1 MTSLNNISESSEMSE
16 SMCESELHSERD
28 YYEESKKM
36 TVNMAGNATAV
47 NSNGAAM
54 NKHNIMR
61 NPAALQQV
69 AADLERGLPVRD
81 HRQRFRTYKQTF
93 VGTDCVDFLVRSQLV
108 ESRTAAVELGRKLV
122 SELNLFEHATL
133 DDQEFNDDHFFYRF
147 IEPERRTLPPRAS
160 ISKASAQGAAKPASA
175 KSMSSTDATL
185 KSAAELI
192 RQKLPVRGFRVHN
205 FSIYRNSFVASEAIT
220 FMVHEQ
226 LVGTRYEAV
235 KLGQR
240 LERELQ
246 LWQHIDQRLA
256 FSDKYLLF
264 RFQEKNAQNK
274 LKSAAT
280 ASQEQAQRQQQ
291 QQQPGTNQQQRP
303 SHITTA
309 TLSPDD
315 SLQSTPDAADASAGT
330 AAPARPQLH
339 TMSQLNTI
347 GNILKRGLKVKDRSH
362 KFKTYH
368 KCFMTREAID
378 FMVKEG
384 LCADRKE
391 AEQLGL
397 ALQHQLG
404 LWHHVSFDDNFK
416 DGKLLFRFSTTYGSE
431 EFTIASEKY
440 SGSFH
445 TVSIPEG
452 TGHSIASTTLS
463 IGGPTYKLQNGTT
476 LDILGLNSVASK
488 LNRGLNIKDR
498 KYKLKRYRNVFVGT
512 EAVDFMVQSKITS
525 SREEAVKL
533 GNHLMDQFDLFY
545 CVSTRGKA
553 VKSTSKGGV
562 ANGEEKNAMSGIDS
576 SKNGI
581 NKPFADEFFLYR
593 FSKDTKLSLGRSSIS
608 TDGFSFDQSFASFAS
623 FELSLDDDSQDGDME
638 FSGVTEQVGRMKR
651 QEILQIG
658 ERLRRGI
665 RVQNR
670 KRKFKTYRSC
680 FIASEAVDFM
690 VQSGIAES
698 REYAVAIGKR
708 LEEDYTFFHHVTRTQ
723 GFKDEPLFFRFVSG
737 ASGQKDII
745 AKTVNQS
752 VTGFQPS
759 QMTKG
764 KQKTAAE
771 LATPTLVPT
780 HITAS
785 DVGNASGAEGT
796 DSTEPAKKKGERIRM
811 EYDATLRQEHV
822 KQLKQIGNRIAN
834 DVHMV
839 MISGPSGCGK
849 RALVESTFDSDKN
862 ALFSSAKFEKT
873 ENSPFATIRLLFSEI
888 CKKIGDNFDIC
899 RSLAET
905 LTGNQKLA
913 FINWVPEAV
922 TMLFADDVEQEA
934 VRTESDGEGACI
946 KHTLLSFLEAVCS
959 FYPVILLLDDIM
971 FAEQE
976 TLEILD
982 FVLKSSQNN
991 LLLVAT
997 YQTDHV
1003 DEEHNLMKFKKEMTK
1018 KIKVESMAMEN
1029 LNENQVRIF
1038 LSHSLK
1044 LEEDQVAELATLMK
1058 TRTLGNM
1065 FFLIQLLETLQQ
1077 MRLLIYDFPTLK
1089 WKFDVEQIRQETNV
1103 SDNVASLL
1111 SMRIANLPRSV
1122 AETLKIA
1129 SCFGTSFDPDVIDA
1143 TKSVLKIYEETAY
1156 VLDQACN
1163 EDLLIRISEREYK
1176 FAHEEVRL
1184 AAYKLLPEGE
1194 ERKKVHWEIG
1204 FKLSKRRNLL
1214 QDSSNLFACVDQ
1226 MLQSE
1231 EQMFLMV
1238 KRNYKIR
1245 IVNWFL
1251 RAGQS
1256 AMTLSAFGVANR
1268 YLRTGVQ
1275 LLADDPKAAF
1285 RDHYESSV
1293 LMYSTLAQSEL
1304 SAGRVEE
1311 SRKLAE
1317 TVLEESR
1324 LQKDKQTASIT
1335 LFRCFTAESRMKE
1348 QLDFAIDLLAA
1359 AGLKIPKDPNVIQVK
1374 LEWEKTKSGI
1384 KNAEEVLAL
1393 PHATDKGI
1401 DFCYDIMTDLVLTSD
1416 APGRLFSCFATARMV
1431 QMTLKH
1437 GLSKFTPLI
1446 FILVGLDFIAYGNDL
1461 KEGNKFIQLGFQI
1474 QDNVEVALRGRVLTQ
1489 ACMALGCVQPISRCM
1504 YLALDGYK
1512 ASMELGDIQNAFHG
1526 ARVYLW
1532 SFYYSGLPFEPLID
1546 DIERFALQMLDYKQ
1560 LYLFHMV
1567 TPMYQLLLNL
1577 QGVSGDP
1584 TNIEKG
1590 KAIELAGKVPTESEH
1605 DVCWEFIRAYGMEL
1619 AFYFGDLEKAT
1630 NYYNEIKNLHIGYLK
1645 ATLLFHSRV
1654 FFYALIS
1661 IENYRITKKV
1671 QTKNDAKKYT
1681 GFLKNL
1687 VEQGAVNV
1695 NHKFQ
1700 LLQAG
1705 LMSLAPKDP
1714 TKVVRKYERAI
1725 ALASRTGF
1733 LQDSALGNYLC
1744 AQFCLSQ
1751 PDQVDSASRFIEEAY
1766 KQYQSW
1772 GAAEV
1777 AESVKKRHPECFPK
1791 EAPGSRVRQRKS
1803 EGLRSRRHFRGS
1815 IAHMHTSLATARRI
1829 KRSSMDESEQPPS
1842 FN

>member
-1 MTSLNNISESSEMSE
+1 MTSLSDISEYSEMSE
-16 SMCESELHSERD
+16 SDFPSDRD
-28 YYEESKKM
+28 DYETNVVS
-36 TVNMAGNATAV
+36 VNMTGDATNVNNNA
-47 NSNGAAM
+47 AAT
-54 NKHNIMR
+54 KKQNIMR
-61 NPAALQQV
+61 SPAALQQV
-69 AADLERGLPVRD
+69 GEELERSLPVRD
-81 HRQRFRTYKQTF
+81 HRWRFRTYKQTF
-93 VGTDCVDFLVRSQLV
+93 VGTECVDFLVRSQLV

-122 SELNLFEHATL
+122 TELNLFEHAAL
-133 DDQEFNDDHFFYRF
+133 NNQDFNDDHSFYRF
-147 IEPERRTLPPRAS
+147 IERERRTLPRSPGP
-160 ISKASAQGAAKPASA
+160 KTSANNGTTKPSSL
-175 KSMSSTDATL
+175 KSMEEADPTL
-185 KSAAELI
+185 RSAAELL
-192 RQKLPVRGFRVHN
+192 RSKLPVQGSRIYNFR
-205 FSIYRNSFVASEAIT
+205 FYRNSFVASEAIT
-220 FMVHEQ
+220 FMVHER
-226 LVGTRYEAV
+226 LAGTRPEAV

-256 FSDKYLLF
+256 FSDDYLLF
-264 RFQEKNAQNK
+264 GFQEKTTQNK
-274 LKSAAT
+274 QNAGAPS
-280 ASQEQAQRQQQ
+280 E
-291 QQQPGTNQQQRP
+291 QQQPESKKQQRQ
-303 SHITTA
+303 SLTSA
-309 TLSPDD
+309 TSSPDG
-315 SLQSTPDAADASAGT
+315 SLQSSPDAADASAPSTG
-330 AAPARPQLH
+330 AIAH

-347 GNILKRGLKVKDRSH
+347 GNMLKRGLRVKNRSY

-368 KCFMTREAID
+368 RCFMTREAID
-378 FMVKEG
+378 YMVKEG

-391 AEQLGL
+391 AEELGL

-404 LWHHVSFDDNFK
+404 LWHHVSTDDNFK

-431 EFTIASEKY
+431 EFSLASAGL
-440 SGSFH
+440 SSSMH
-445 TVSIPEG
+445 TSSIPEN
-452 TGHSIASTTLS
+452 TGHSTLS
-463 IGGPTYKLQNGTT
+463 NAFSMGGPHFKLQNGDT
-476 LDILGLNSVASK
+476 LDILGLNTIASK
-488 LNRGLNIKDR
+488 LSRGLKIKDR
-498 KYKLKRYRNVFVGT
+498 KYKMKRYRECFVGS
-512 EAVDFMVQSKITS
+512 EAVDFMVQSKFAN
-525 SREEAVKL
+525 SREEAVTL
-533 GNHLMDQFDLFY
+533 GNHLMEHFDLFY
-545 CVSTRGKA
+545 CVSTRGKTVKNA
-553 VKSTSKGGV
+553 VAKGGV
-562 ANGEEKNAMSGIDS
+562 ANGEEKQSTMSGIET
-576 SKNGI
+576 KAGGI
-581 NKPFADEFFLYR
+581 KKPFADEYFLYR
-593 FSKDTKLSLGRSSIS
+593 FSKDTKLSLSRSSVS
-608 TDGFSFDQSFASFAS
+608 TDDFDRSFASFDS
-623 FELSLDDDSQDGDME
+623 FELSLDDDSQDFDLAI
-638 FSGVTEQVGRMKR
+638 SGVAEQVERMQR
-651 QEILQIG
+651 NDVLQIG

-665 RVQNR
+665 RVENR
-670 KRKFKTYRSC
+670 KRKFKTYRNC

-690 VQSGIAES
+690 VQSGLADS
-698 REYAVAIGKR
+698 RDQAVAIGKR
-708 LEEDYTFFHHVTRTQ
+708 LETDYTFFHHVTRTEPFQ
-723 GFKDEPLFFRFVSG
+723 DEPIFFRFVAGIS
-737 ASGQKDII
+737 AQKDII

-764 KQKTAAE
+764 KSKSAVE
-771 LATPTLVPT
+771 LATPTLVPNRP
-780 HITAS
+780 AS
-785 DVGNASGAEGT
+785 TDTGDAGGT
-796 DSTEPAKKKGERIRM
+796 GDKGSNGTGKQGERIRM
-811 EYDATLRQEHV
+811 EYDATLRKEHV
-822 KQLKQIGNRIAN
+822 KQLKQIGTRIQN
-834 DVHMV
+834 DVYMV

-862 ALFSSAKFEKT
+862 CLFSSAKFEKT
-873 ENSPFATIRLLFSEI
+873 ENSPFATARLLFSEI
-888 CKKIGDNFDIC
+888 CKKINDNFDLC
-899 RSLAET
+899 RNLAET

-922 TMLFADDVEQEA
+922 TMLFTDEVEHEA
-934 VRTESDGEGACI
+934 VKTESDGEGAWI
-946 KHTLLSFLEAVCS
+946 KHTLLSFLEVVCS

-976 TLEILD
+976 TLDILD
-982 FVLKSSQNN
+982 FVLKSSQSN

-997 YQTDHV
+997 YQGDNV
-1003 DEEHNLMKFKKEMTK
+1003 DEEHTLMKFKKDMTK

-1077 MRLLIYDFPTLK
+1077 MRLLNYDFSGLK
-1089 WKFDVEQIRQETNV
+1089 WKFDVEQIRQETSV
-1103 SDNVASLL
+1103 TDNVASLL
-1111 SMRIANLPRSV
+1111 SMRIANLPRPV
-1122 AETLKIA
+1122 EQTLKIA
-1129 SCFGTSFDPDVIDA
+1129 SCFGSSFDPGVIDA
-1143 TKSVLKIYEETAY
+1143 TKSVLKIYEETSY
-1156 VLDQACN
+1156 VLDEACK

-1194 ERKKVHWEIG
+1194 ERRRVHWEIG

-1231 EQMFLMV
+1231 EQMFLLV

-1268 YLRTGVQ
+1268 YLRTGVK
-1275 LLADDPKAAF
+1275 LLAEDPKTAF
-1285 RDHYESSV
+1285 TDHYESSV

-1317 TVLEESR
+1317 TVLAESR
-1324 LQKDKQTASIT
+1324 LQKDKQAASIT
-1335 LFRCFTAESRMKE
+1335 LFRCFTAESKMKE
-1348 QLDFAIDLLAA
+1348 QLDFAINLLAGV
-1359 AGLKIPKDPNVIQVK
+1359 GLKIPKDPGVLQVK

-1384 KNAEEVLAL
+1384 KNSEEVLAL
-1393 PHATDKGI
+1393 PHSTDKST

-1416 APGRLFSCFATARMV
+1416 ATGRLFSCFATARMV

-1437 GLSKFTPLI
+1437 GLSKFAPLI

-1532 SFYYSGLPFEPLID
+1532 SFYYSGLPFEPLVD
-1546 DIERFALQMLDYKQ
+1546 DVERFALQMLDYKQ
-1560 LYLFHMV
+1560 FYLFHMV

-1577 QGVSGDP
+1577 QGQSNDNA
-1584 TNIEKG
+1584 NIEKG
-1590 KAIELAGKVPTESEH
+1590 KAIELAGTVPTEQEH
-1605 DVCWEFIRAYGMEL
+1605 DICWEFIRAYGMEL
-1619 AFYFGDLEKAT
+1619 AFYLGDLEKAT
-1630 NYYNEIKNLHIGYLK
+1630 KYYHEIKNLHIGYRK
-1645 ATLLFHSRV
+1645 ATLMFHSRV

-1661 IENYRITKKV
+1661 IENYRKTKKV

-1700 LLQAG
+1700 ILQAG
-1705 LMSLAPKDP
+1705 LMSLAPKDSS
-1714 TKVVRKYERAI
+1714 KVVRKYERAI

-1751 PDQVDSASRFIEEAY
+1751 PDHKDSADRFIQEAH
-1766 KQYQSW
+1766 KQYLSW
-1772 GAAEV
+1772 GATEV
-1777 AESVKKRHPECFPK
+1777 AESVKRRHAEFFPK
-1791 EAPGSRVRQRKS
+1791 EEAGQRQRQRKS
-1803 EGLRSRRHFRGS
+1803 GGLRSRRHFRGS
-1815 IAHMHTSLATARRI
+1815 IAHMHTSLATARRV
-1829 KRSSMDESEQPPS
+1829 KRSSMDEGEQPPQ